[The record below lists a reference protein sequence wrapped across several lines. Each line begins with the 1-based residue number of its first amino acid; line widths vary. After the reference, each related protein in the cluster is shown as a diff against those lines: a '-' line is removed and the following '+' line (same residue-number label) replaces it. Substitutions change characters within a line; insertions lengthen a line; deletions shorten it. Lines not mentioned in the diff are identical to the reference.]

1 MRINVSLK
9 KMMIRKK
16 KLVRASRGRIKQQSY
31 NSLPLAKDIK
41 GSTLRD

>member
-16 KLVRASRGRIKQQSY
+16 KISKGIQGTYKT
-31 NSLPLAKDIK
+31 AK
-41 GSTLRD
+41 L

>member
-9 KMMIRKK
+9 KNDDQKK
-16 KLVRASRGRIKQQSY
+16 KLVRASRGHIKQQSY
-31 NSLPLAKDIK
+31 NTLPLAKDIK